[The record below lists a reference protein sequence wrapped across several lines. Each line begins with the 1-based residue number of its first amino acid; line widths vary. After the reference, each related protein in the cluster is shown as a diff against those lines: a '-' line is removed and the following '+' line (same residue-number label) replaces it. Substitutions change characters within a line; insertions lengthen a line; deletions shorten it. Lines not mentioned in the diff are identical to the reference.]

1 MYPLYGVLI
10 ATAIRMLVMLGL
22 GYLVIAFTPDSFPGT
37 IKGIGF
43 LAIAGVGWMVAQ
55 TIVERFKI
63 PDDTQSGER

>member
-43 LAIAGVGWMVAQ
+43 HHCSCFGY
-55 TIVERFKI
+55 
-63 PDDTQSGER
+63 SGYCQE